1 MTSRCEA
8 HLYSELSVTVQQ
20 NIVII
25 APNDGDITVILHQNT
40 SRTYKFYVPQNI
52 DHVLISVE
60 VVTPCKYC
68 ANITVMVQTGV
79 VPNDLEYQDKLIIAG
94 RQEDKY
100 IIRLWPE
107 EKNWH
112 YLSLIF
118 DESIMKN
125 KLAKDY
131 LEFSVGLKYLS
142 GLHKEMYRNE
152 SAGQV
157 NLFKTSV
164 NKHLTVKDG
173 ALQYSV
179 PYKQYT
185 LMRLTAPDN
194 FIFEYDFRPEE
205 NGTTPVLLNVTSDEM
220 TVLKFSVYKIID
232 IGGTLTVGLAI
243 KPEVKI
249 KKENRRNYT
258 VIACIRRDAR
268 EIPAYPNLCYYNNT
282 SNKSPLI
289 LNSTNTGSLEFLHIP
304 FPDPGTYFLSL
315 RLFDNKCVPCNCSE
329 ECEALFKTC
338 MDECEINCTS
348 ECGSCTE
355 ECRSKVMTW
364 FDGCEECNCDGTCER
379 TNETEKYNTSL
390 VFSIS
395 SNPCIAGRCGQ
406 HGKCNHY
413 MAGGFI
419 FSSCQCSGG
428 YRG

>member
-1 MTSRCEA
+1 MTARCEA
-8 HLYSELSVTVQQ
+8 HLYSELSVTVLQ

-40 SRTYKFYVPQNI
+40 SRTYKFYVPEHI

-60 VVTPCKYC
+60 VVTPCKHC
-68 ANITVMVQTGV
+68 DNITVMVQTGV
-79 VPNDLEYQDKLIIAG
+79 VPNNLEYQDKLVIAG
-94 RQEDKY
+94 RQEDKHV
-100 IIRLWPE
+100 IRMWPE

-125 KLAKDY
+125 KLVKDY
-131 LEFSVGLKYLS
+131 IELSVGLKYLS
-142 GLHKEMYRNE
+142 GLHTEMYRNE

-164 NKHLTVKDG
+164 NKQLTVKDG

-205 NGTTPVLLNVTSDEM
+205 NGSTPVLLNVTSDEM
-220 TVLKFSVYKIID
+220 TVLKFSVYKVID

-249 KKENRRNYT
+249 KKEHRRNYT

-329 ECEALFKTC
+329 ECDALFSTC

-355 ECRSKVMTW
+355 ECRSKVMW
-364 FDGCEECNCDGTCER
+364 YDGCEECNCDGTCER
-379 TNETEKYNTSL
+379 ANETEKYNASL

-419 FSSCQCSGG
+419 FSSCQCFGG